1 MQSYVK
7 IAGREALVE
16 VESGD
21 RAGLVRVTVDGKA
34 YEVDVSDAGSA
45 AGALSLLIDG
55 RQVEVFSR
63 RERSDGGAKTYELGI
78 DGRQFSAT
86 VADPL
91 AHLAQESAGGAGA
104 ERVDAYM
111 PGRVVALLVEQ
122 GAEVEPGQGVLV
134 LEAMKMENEIAAE
147 TGGIVQEFFVEVGQ
161 AVEGG
166 DPLFQV
172 VAVEAGESP

>member
-16 VESGD
+16 IEPEE
-21 RAGLVRVTVDGKA
+21 RAGVSRVLVDGVA
-34 YEVDVSDAGSA
+34 YTVDVSDAGSA

-63 RERSDGGAKTYELGI
+63 RARSDGGAKTYELGI

-91 AHLAQESAGGAGA
+91 AHLAQESDGAGGA

-111 PGRVVALLVEQ
+111 PGRVVALLVEE
-122 GAEVEPGQGVLV
+122 GTEVEPGEGVLV

-172 VAVEAGESP
+172 AGPDADD

>member
-7 IAGREALVE
+7 IASREALVE
-16 VESGD
+16 VEQGD
-21 RAGLVRVTVDGKA
+21 RPGQVRVSVDGKD
-34 YEVDVSDAGSA
+34 YEVDVSDSGSA
-45 AGALSLLIDG
+45 AGALSLLIGG

-91 AHLAQESAGGAGA
+91 AHLAQEAAGGAGS

-111 PGRVVALLVEQ
+111 PGRVVALLVEA

-147 TGGIVQEFFVEVGQ
+147 TGGIVKEFFVEVGQ

-172 VAVEAGESP
+172 VAPDADE